1 VKLLTTL
8 VRRPYRSAHT
18 STKAQPAKA
27 GAAKPRVLASSA
39 TPFIDATK
47 GPTTAELPSVA
58 LQNHSWKEEASMIS
72 SRQCSAAG
80 LAISAAALLAC
91 ADQPTAP
98 PVNSSAP
105 PLKAASFATELLSPQ
120 WQGQLRT
127 LVGANLVPPTVAGRM
142 YAALSVAQYRGILA
156 VDEHLSTE
164 GTLAAQGFGKGG
176 RSRYEAHRGT
186 VSGASV
192 VVLSFFFPAAA
203 AALEEQVGRDATLN
217 KGKAHP
223 SFTRGLVTGRAIGN
237 DMIEH
242 LQNDGFSE
250 PFTGTI
256 PTGPGFWIPAPGVPP
271 GGANLGGVT
280 PYLVNSTSQFRSP
293 PPPAFGSP
301 AFNADLNEVLTISQ
315 NRTPQQVAS
324 ALFWASAGGTNSTP
338 FGYYASLAADY
349 IEEAGLD
356 ERAATHV
363 FALMHAAEF
372 DAQLTCFETKYHYF
386 VIRPSQ
392 AEPLISLVLPLPNY
406 PAYPSG
412 FGCLTSAAARVLQH
426 FFPAHTAELNSLVIE
441 GGLSRIYAG
450 IHYRFDLTAAWVLGR
465 AVAEWAISH
474 EERLQ

>member
-1 VKLLTTL
+1 
-8 VRRPYRSAHT
+8 
-18 STKAQPAKA
+18 
-27 GAAKPRVLASSA
+27 
-39 TPFIDATK
+39 
-47 GPTTAELPSVA
+47 
-58 LQNHSWKEEASMIS
+58 
-72 SRQCSAAG
+72 
-80 LAISAAALLAC
+80 
-91 ADQPTAP
+91 
-98 PVNSSAP
+98 
-105 PLKAASFATELLSPQ
+105 
-120 WQGQLRT
+120 
-127 LVGANLVPPTVAGRM
+127 M
-142 YAALSVAQYRGILA
+142 YAALSVAQYRAILA

-176 RSRYEAHRGT
+176 RSQYEAHRGA
-186 VSGASV
+186 VSGASAT
-192 VVLSFFFPAAA
+192 VLSFFFPVAA
-203 AALEEQVGRDATLN
+203 AALQEQVERDATLN
-217 KGKAHP
+217 KGKVHP
-223 SFTRGLVTGRAIGN
+223 SFARGLTIGRAVGD
-237 DMIEH
+237 DMIDH

-280 PYLVNSTSQFRSP
+280 PYLVNSTSQFRSA

-338 FGYYASLAADY
+338 FGYYAALAADY
-349 IEEAGLD
+349 IAEAGLN

-363 FALMHAAEF
+363 FALLHAAEF

-392 AEPLISLVLPLPNY
+392 AEPTISLVFPNPNY

-412 FGCLTSAAARVLQH
+412 FACVSSAPAHVLMH
-426 FFPAHTAELNSLVIE
+426 FFPAHTAELNSGVIE

-450 IHYRFDLTAAWVLGR
+450 IHYRFDITAGWVLGR

>member
-1 VKLLTTL
+1 M
-8 VRRPYRSAHT
+8 T
-18 STKAQPAKA
+18 SRQ
-27 GAAKPRVLASSA
+27 R
-39 TPFIDATK
+39 
-47 GPTTAELPSVA
+47 TTA
-58 LQNHSWKEEASMIS
+58 
-72 SRQCSAAG
+72 G
-80 LAISAAALLAC
+80 LVISAAALLAC

-98 PVNSSAP
+98 VVNSFAP
-105 PLKAASFATELLSPQ
+105 PLRAASFSTELLSPQ

-127 LVGANLVPPTVAGRM
+127 LVGANLVSPTVAGRM
-142 YAALSVAQYRGILA
+142 YAALSVAQYRAILA

-164 GTLAAQGFGKGG
+164 GTLAAQGFGRGG
-176 RSRYEAHRGT
+176 RSQYEAHRGA
-186 VSGASV
+186 VSGASAT
-192 VVLSFFFPAAA
+192 VLSFFFPVAAS
-203 AALEEQVGRDATLN
+203 ALQEQVERDATLN
-217 KGKAHP
+217 KGKVHP
-223 SFTRGLVTGRAIGN
+223 SFARGLAIGRAVGD
-237 DMIEH
+237 DMIHH
-242 LQNDGFSE
+242 LENDGSSE

-280 PYLVNSTSQFRSP
+280 PYLVNSTSQFRSS

-324 ALFWASAGGTNSTP
+324 VLFWASAGGTNSTP
-338 FGYYASLAADY
+338 FGYYAALAADY
-349 IEEAGLD
+349 IAEAGLN

-363 FALMHAAEF
+363 FALMHAAEY

-392 AEPLISLVLPLPNY
+392 AEPAITLVIPLPNY

-412 FGCLTSAAARVLQH
+412 FACVSSSPARVLQH
-426 FFPAHTAELNSLVIE
+426 FFPAHTAELNSGVIE

-450 IHYRFDLTAAWVLGR
+450 IHYRFDITAGWVLGR
-465 AVAEWAISH
+465 AVADWAISH